1 MKDKKKL
8 LIIIGSIV
16 LVLALAI
23 SSYFIFFN
31 DDSETDNGSSN
42 KNNGADKAV
51 APATN
56 TEELLEKMEVVEV
69 TSVTNDE
76 IVFSNDV
83 DLKEND
89 KVAVWIYSEPKFLG
103 YFDVLV
109 ENGVK
114 KIVGLKEALEKVSIE
129 SGNHNIAITTE
140 AGESIGYID
149 IYVEENKI
157 FQDEQ
162 AAIESKYT
170 TEEIIE
176 KTEVQYQTE
185 TKKDANKKSGSKEVI
200 QKGVNGE
207 IEVTYKVTYDENG
220 NEISREKI
228 SEKETKKAINE
239 IVVVGSADYNI
250 NSSKITLE
258 SVGFMCSESQTMTYD
273 GEMVCDD
280 SQELPSFKIIA
291 IDNGTPKVVTLNQV
305 AITPVTVTKNGSL
318 YVGKYNGVTH
328 YFEPRGGGG
337 NPDGEP
343 LTLELCKRYNLSCGA
358 W

>member
-157 FQDEQ
+157 FEDEQ
-162 AAIESKYT
+162 KAIESKYT
-170 TEEIIE
+170 TEEITE
-176 KTEVQYQTE
+176 KTEVKYQTE

-207 IEVTYKVTYDENG
+207 IEVTYKVTYDETG
-220 NEISREKI
+220 KEISREKI
-228 SEKETKKAINE
+228 SEKETKKVINE
-239 IVVVGSADYNI
+239 IVVIGSADYNI
-250 NSSKITLE
+250 NSSKITTE
-258 SVGFMCSESQTMTYD
+258 ATGFMCSESQTMTYD
-273 GEMVCDD
+273 GKKVCDD
-280 SQELPSFKIIA
+280 SLELPMFKIIA
-291 IDNGTPKVVTLNQV
+291 IDGGALKVVTLNEV
-305 AITPVTVTKNGSL
+305 AITPVTVTRSGDL
-318 YVGKYNGVTH
+318 YVGTYKGETH

-343 LTLELCKRYNLSCGA
+343 LTLELCKKYNLSCGT